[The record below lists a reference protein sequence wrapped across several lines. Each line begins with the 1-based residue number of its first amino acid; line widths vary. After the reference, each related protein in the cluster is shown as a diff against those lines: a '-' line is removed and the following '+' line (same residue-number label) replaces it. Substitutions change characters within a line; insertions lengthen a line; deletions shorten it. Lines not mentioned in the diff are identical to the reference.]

1 MSDIPNMLSES
12 EYQIITDGLFDEEKL
27 DRRGNLNLDESY
39 ACHVS
44 AVMMD
49 IYKFRREFNRD
60 PWIAEIMHMA
70 KRNKINSSISRKGYG
85 MEIFRR
91 IMTRE
96 IIKKDSNDRYD
107 DGKEQKY

>member
-1 MSDIPNMLSES
+1 MSDIPNVISDS
-12 EYQIITDGLFDEEKL
+12 EYKIIRDGLFDDDKI

-44 AVMMD
+44 AVIMD
-49 IYKFRREFNRD
+49 IYKFRNEHGRD
-60 PWIAEIMHMA
+60 PWIAEIMDMA

-85 MEIFRR
+85 LDVFRR